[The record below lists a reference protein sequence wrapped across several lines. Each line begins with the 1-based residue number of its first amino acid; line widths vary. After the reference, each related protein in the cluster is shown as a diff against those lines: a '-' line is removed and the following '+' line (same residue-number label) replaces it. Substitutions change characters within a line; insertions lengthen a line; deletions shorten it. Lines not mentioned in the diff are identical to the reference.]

1 MRVVLVLF
9 VCVVAAAV
17 SLGARQAAVQSL
29 YSLKVP
35 ALSGESVDSKNY
47 EGKVTLVVNVASQ
60 CGFTPQDK
68 GLQQLHTELSPR
80 GFSVLGFPSND
91 FGAQEPGTATEIE
104 SLLRKELRCD
114 VSDVLEGRHQSGS
127 RPVLGVP
134 RSSARPATCRSG
146 TSASTSSGRTAKS
159 SPSSR
164 ARSRRTRPS
173 CGRRSKRHWGRPRST
188 AVWPCCRRSQ
198 MNDTGLV

>member
-9 VCVVAAAV
+9 VCVAAAAV

-35 ALSGESVDSKNY
+35 ALSGESVDLKKY

-60 CGFTPQDK
+60 CGFTPQYK

-91 FGAQEPGTATEIE
+91 FGAQEPGSATEIKAFCE
-104 SLLRKELRCD
+104 KNYGVTFPMFSKVVTKAGPDQSAVYSFLGQTGNLPQWNFSKYVIGKDGKVVAFFPSKVAPDAPELRQAIEKA
-114 VSDVLEGRHQSGS
+114 LGS
-127 RPVLGVP
+127 
-134 RSSARPATCRSG
+134 S
-146 TSASTSSGRTAKS
+146 
-159 SPSSR
+159 
-164 ARSRRTRPS
+164 
-173 CGRRSKRHWGRPRST
+173 
-188 AVWPCCRRSQ
+188 
-198 MNDTGLV
+198 